1 MITTSNNNTGHKR
14 VLSPHLLRYL
24 CDDNITI
31 NNNKY
36 KDTSGYSARTCCAH
50 WATHTPRATWNKLVR
65 ERVISTYLPRRLPP
79 PEILD
84 LFAPR
89 HWAVRARAALGV
101 QVQEEPHLLAQG
113 AAASDL
119 LLAAHGMLEQLA
131 HLRRAESTH
140 ENNCVPFKQPIPTH
154 NHAGSPV
161 LTGTQLAT
169 CAANQTLNPNTLNRC
184 TCAVCTILWILS
196 HEAHSISTHRQADEG
211 WPIACPN
218 AKNGCAHI
226 QTTDLTPPPPH
237 PHTLQQGPDSSA
249 IVPCKPTHPVT
260 PKHTHT
266 YTHHTPTHLAA
277 GAGLALQVV
286 AAARMHQQRHRLL
299 QLLAALPPLRIR
311 EPHACLVVVAAGL
324 GHEGV
329 LVAARVLAVGADVKV
344 VALVAVPARAW
355 LHVNVTQV
363 AAAGKGGGVG
373 VVGVV
378 QDHHGA
384 VLRAPQC
391 VKLVVVALAQV
402 QEGLRV
408 RALGRGWGG
417 FSEQGGASVERR
429 QTGQSP
435 LQSVSVL
442 LACFPDLRATLV
454 KSTYA
459 AVCLSLFCQR
469 SAAYSDIRAPCC
481 ISSASLTSCPRQSP
495 SDAVLTA
502 AAAAQLPLGFLSL
515 IIDALGCP
523 IMAIMY
529 MGPLLSTHGCH
540 MHGATPGLNCYLC

>member
-1 MITTSNNNTGHKR
+1 MRVPLPPPKR
-14 VLSPHLLRYL
+14 ISSEPRPASLKGQGAAADACATNKGPAEALHSPRRP
-24 CDDNITI
+24 CP
-31 NNNKY
+31 
-36 KDTSGYSARTCCAH
+36 RVPREAH
-50 WATHTPRATWNKLVR
+50 WQAHFTHAHTGGHSGWAPAAACNLTYTVCSLSDAVPKMRCATDGLHPLPYAMRSRSQALPNPASKAICTHRTQEQMTAGAAIHTSTRILQAGRGRISVVSSGTQHASHTEVVCAVACVRVHTHQGHPSLLTLGLQLLLVA
-65 ERVISTYLPRRLPP
+65 EHGLVLVPPLLLLPRRLPP

-131 HLRRAESTH
+131 
-140 ENNCVPFKQPIPTH
+140 
-154 NHAGSPV
+154 
-161 LTGTQLAT
+161 
-169 CAANQTLNPNTLNRC
+169 
-184 TCAVCTILWILS
+184 
-196 HEAHSISTHRQADEG
+196 
-211 WPIACPN
+211 
-218 AKNGCAHI
+218 
-226 QTTDLTPPPPH
+226 
-237 PHTLQQGPDSSA
+237 
-249 IVPCKPTHPVT
+249 
-260 PKHTHT
+260 
-266 YTHHTPTHLAA
+266 HLAA

-402 QEGLRV
+402 QEGLPR
-408 RALGRGWGG
+408 L
-417 FSEQGGASVERR
+417 E
-429 QTGQSP
+429 
-435 LQSVSVL
+435 VL
-442 LACFPDLRATLV
+442 VLHILAGVHAHGHIPHHL
-454 KSTYA
+454 
-459 AVCLSLFCQR
+459 AVQ
-469 SAAYSDIRAPCC
+469 
-481 ISSASLTSCPRQSP
+481 
-495 SDAVLTA
+495 
-502 AAAAQLPLGFLSL
+502 
-515 IIDALGCP
+515 
-523 IMAIMY
+523 
-529 MGPLLSTHGCH
+529 
-540 MHGATPGLNCYLC
+540 